1 MLRPLVYIWVL
12 PTSFLGLLVAA
23 CSPHRKVV
31 TGVLEVHG
39 GLATWVLKRALIEGG
54 ASAMTLGHVVLGR
67 TEADLIRTR
76 SHERIH
82 VRQCER
88 WGPLFIPAYIG
99 CSIWLWFRGRDPYM
113 DNPFEIEAY
122 ENDGVSR

>member
-1 MLRPLVYIWVL
+1 M
-12 PTSFLGLLVAA
+12 
-23 CSPHRKVV
+23 